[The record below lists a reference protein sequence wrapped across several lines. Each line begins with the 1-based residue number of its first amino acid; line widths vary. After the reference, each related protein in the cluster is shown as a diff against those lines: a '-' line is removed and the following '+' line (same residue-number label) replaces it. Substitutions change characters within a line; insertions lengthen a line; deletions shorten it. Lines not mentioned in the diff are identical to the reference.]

1 MLDGLRGFAKSWPGK
16 IMGAFL
22 LVGVAGF
29 GINNVIL
36 DLGSNT
42 VGRVGD
48 EEISGKDFLRSYQS
62 QLNQLT
68 QAMGTMP
75 TTSQAS
81 AMGVPSSVLLRLA
94 NEAAI
99 DSLSNSFG
107 LGVTE
112 AKLAQLLRED
122 PSFFGTLGNFDP
134 QVFRAVL
141 QNSGMTEAEYFESAT
156 SMAQREQLTQAMF
169 VHAKLPGVASDL
181 INSYANATRA
191 IDFFALT
198 DANIETPAEPTE
210 DELKAYLAEHQNEY
224 RTIETRKVRLFDLSI
239 PALAATIEVADAEIS
254 AEYEATSANLTTAE
268 QRTVQQLVL
277 NTPELQ
283 AAFAEGLANG
293 TPFADLVAA
302 SGVTPTTLGTLPRS
316 AINDARLGDA
326 AFGLAEGAFAI
337 IPGIGGERAVFVS
350 EIIAESRP
358 TLEQAREQIKTRLAQ
373 AKARTQISEMLDQV
387 EELRAAFQ
395 PLDQIAERFNLPV
408 YEVDVTASGAELSVL
423 PNLANND
430 ASRIAQAIFA
440 AQLEKLTPAIP
451 VTGNANVWFDLLEIA
466 PVRDETLDEVR
477 EEITAAITRER
488 TEAAMTAL
496 GEDIVARLEGGET
509 LADIAMSLS
518 TFPQISSPFTRFGSN
533 DGTVDAVVASAV
545 FAGGPNHRGTVLN
558 ENGEFIVFEVMD
570 ETVPS
575 ESLEA
580 AIVENINGEAQND
593 LFGDFISAIR
603 DDAGLRVNEQ
613 AMTNLI
619 TQNFGQ

>member
-48 EEISGKDFLRSYQS
+48 EEISGKDFLRTYQQ

-99 DSLSNSFG
+99 DSLTNSFG

-122 PSFFGTLGNFDP
+122 PTFFGTLGTFDP
-134 QVFRAVL
+134 QMFRTVL
-141 QNSGMTEAEYFESAT
+141 QNSGMTEAEYFDSAT

-169 VHAKLPGVASDL
+169 VQAKLPAAAADL
-181 INSYANATRA
+181 INSYANATRS

-198 DANIETPAEPTE
+198 EANIETPAEPTE
-210 DELKAYLAEHQNEY
+210 DELKAYLAERQGEY
-224 RTIETRKVRLFDLSI
+224 RTVETRKVRLLDLSV
-239 PALAATIEVADAEIS
+239 PALAETIEVPEAEIT
-254 AEYEATSANLTTAE
+254 AEYEAMSANLTTPE
-268 QRTVQQLVL
+268 RRTVQQLVL

-283 AAFAEGLANG
+283 SAFKDGLANG
-293 TPFADLVAA
+293 LKFDDIVAQTA
-302 SGVTPTTLGTLPRS
+302 VTPTSLGTLPRS

-326 AFGLAEGAFAI
+326 AFALEAGSFEI
-337 IPGIGGERAVFVS
+337 IPGIGGERAVYVS
-350 EIIAESRP
+350 EIIPEARP
-358 TLEQAREQIKTRLAQ
+358 TLEEASAQIKTLLAREQ
-373 AKARTQISEMLDQV
+373 ARTQIGELLDQV

-430 ASRIAQAIFA
+430 ASRITQAIFA

-451 VTGNANVWFDLLEIA
+451 VTGNANVWFDLLDIA
-466 PVRDETLDEVR
+466 PVRDKTLDEVR
-477 EEITAAITRER
+477 EDITATITRER
-488 TEAAMTAL
+488 VEAAMTAL
-496 GEDIVARLEGGET
+496 GEDIIARLDAGES
-509 LADIAMSLS
+509 LGDIAMSLS
-518 TFPQISSPFTRFGSN
+518 TFPQISSPFTRFGSE
-533 DGTVDAVVASAV
+533 DGTIDQVTAAAV
-545 FAGGPNHRGTVLN
+545 FAGGPNHRGTVIN

-570 ETVPS
+570 ETLPA
-575 ESLEA
+575 EGLDA
-580 AIVENINGEAQND
+580 AIVDNLNGEAQND
-593 LFGDFISAIR
+593 LFGDFIAAVR

-619 TQNFGQ
+619 TQNFGE

>member
-48 EEISGKDFLRSYQS
+48 EEISGKDFFRTYQQ

-68 QAMGTMP
+68 QTMGTMP

-81 AMGVPSSVLLRLA
+81 AMGVPSSVLMRLA

-141 QNSGMTEAEYFESAT
+141 QNSGMTEAEYFDSAT

-169 VHAKLPGVASDL
+169 VHTKLPSVAADL
-181 INSYANATRA
+181 INSYANTTRA
-191 IDFFALT
+191 IDYFALT

-210 DELKAYLAEHQNEY
+210 EELKAYLAEHQNEY

-239 PALAATIEVADAEIS
+239 PALAATIDVPEADIA
-254 AEYEATSANLTTAE
+254 AEYEATSANLTTPE
-268 QRTVQQLVL
+268 QRTIQQLVL

-283 AAFAEGLANG
+283 TAFAEGLASG
-293 TPFADLVAA
+293 ATFEDLVAQA
-302 SGVTPTTLGTLPRS
+302 GVTPTTLGTLPRS

-326 AFGLAEGAFAI
+326 AFALNAGEFAI
-337 IPGIGGERAVFVS
+337 IPGIGGERAVFAS
-350 EIIAESRP
+350 EIIAEARP
-358 TLEQAREQIKTRLAQ
+358 TLEEASEQIKTRLAQ
-373 AKARTQISEMLDQV
+373 AKARTEVNEILDQV

-408 YEVDVTASGAELSVL
+408 YEVDLTASGAELSVL
-423 PNLANND
+423 PNLANDDRNRV
-430 ASRIAQAIFA
+430 SQAIFA
-440 AQLEKLTPAIP
+440 AQMDKLTPAIP
-451 VTGNANVWFDLLEIA
+451 VTGNAHVWFDLLNIA
-466 PVRDETLDEVR
+466 PVRDETFEEVR
-477 EEITAAITRER
+477 EEITAAITQER
-488 TEAAMTAL
+488 VEAAMTAL
-496 GEDIVARLEGGET
+496 GEDIVARLDAGET
-509 LADIAMSLS
+509 LSDIAMSLS
-518 TFPQISSPFTRFGSN
+518 TFPQISSPFTRFGSE
-533 DGTVDAVVASAV
+533 DGTIDQVTAAAV
-545 FAGGPNHRGTVLN
+545 FAGGAEHRGTVIN
-558 ENGEFIVFEVMD
+558 QNGEFIVFEVMD
-570 ETVPS
+570 SSTPAEPLQA
-575 ESLEA
+575 E
-580 AIVENINGEAQND
+580 IVDNLNGEVQND
-593 LFGDFISAIR
+593 LFGDFISAVR
-603 DDAGLRVNEQ
+603 DDAGVRVNEQ
-613 AMTNLI
+613 AMTNII